1 MGWLSFHV
9 AIYTAVTVLG
19 WLIFFF
25 DEFLV
30 DDKAIIIVTL
40 ITFITHFIT
49 DYFTSKWTSRL
60 WEKKEVHNFFVVIG
74 LDQLIHSITLIFTFY
89 YLTNF

>member
-1 MGWLSFHV
+1 MGWLAFHV
-9 AIYTAVTVLG
+9 SIYTAVTVLG